1 MKSFK
6 TLLSEVAE
14 PKSAEEQ
21 RFKDQHTYE
30 VIKHP
35 VALDSQFTG
44 EITPGQNTKDKGKRA
59 ADQKGDAAYDK
70 AYSKH
75 GDGSTKL
82 VAKESVEQLDE
93 IEAIKSKI
101 KDMLTPKARKN
112 LQSAINHHDKQAD
125 KKQKEADY
133 LTRAHEK
140 KPAGKVYPYD
150 KPEHAEHMAGVK
162 HNNDAANHL
171 DNALQAHK
179 AGNKK
184 DLKKHMRSYH
194 SLNRH
199 NYGRIRSY
207 TPHST
212 LSKVHYDL
220 PHTDNV
226 SGAFSGHVKGIRES
240 INLDESGMTDAQKMT
255 FDKLYKKMNNGPEHK
270 ALKQKH
276 GNMVKADDAFHAL
289 VKKKAMGEAKEL
301 TDEELSAKQKK
312 IDLNKNGKVDGHD
325 LAMLRAKK
333 NKTEGK
339 KAFKDLRGEGLMSAL
354 KKPVT
359 QTGPDGRTRTVMKT
373 TRNITKDDRG
383 YDKIRTNESDE
394 LLDEGMKFK
403 KGNLKLKDRSQVM
416 VTKEDADKLNK
427 LMGGLDRNNLKRM
440 EATAVKDKKSFN
452 EILSFAREAT

>member
-14 PKSAEEQ
+14 PKSAEEK

-35 VALDSQFTG
+35 VALDSQHTG
-44 EITPGQNTKDKGKRA
+44 EITPGQTTDKGKRA

-82 VAKESVEQLDE
+82 KE
-93 IEAIKSKI
+93 
-101 KDMLTPKARKN
+101 
-112 LQSAINHHDKQAD
+112 
-125 KKQKEADY
+125 
-133 LTRAHEK
+133 
-140 KPAGKVYPYD
+140 
-150 KPEHAEHMAGVK
+150 
-162 HNNDAANHL
+162 DA
-171 DNALQAHK
+171 
-179 AGNKK
+179 
-184 DLKKHMRSYH
+184 
-194 SLNRH
+194 
-199 NYGRIRSY
+199 
-207 TPHST
+207 
-212 LSKVHYDL
+212 
-220 PHTDNV
+220 
-226 SGAFSGHVKGIRES
+226 
-240 INLDESGMTDAQKMT
+240 SGMNAAQKMN

-276 GNMVKADDAFHAL
+276 GNQVKADDAFHAM
-289 VKKKAMGEAKEL
+289 VKAKAMGEDQQL
-301 TDEELSAKQKK
+301 TDEELSAAQKK
-312 IDLNKNGKVDGHD
+312 IDINKNGKIDGHD

-333 NKTEGK
+333 KKTEGK
-339 KAFKDLRGEGLMSAL
+339 KTFRDVTEGLMSAL

-359 QTGPDGRTRTVMKT
+359 QTGPDGKTRTVMKT
-373 TRNITKDDRG
+373 TRNVNKDDRG

-394 LLDEGMKFK
+394 LSDETLEEGPFKGIGKMMMKNKLNRASKSLAKQQAANTQDKKDKWPGIAPDQVNGHHVRAASKAYDDADKRGDDILHQRKRTKAALDRLNKSPNKDVKFPFNKRNEEVGTLDEGMKFK
-403 KGNLKLKDRSQVM
+403 QGNLKLKDRSSVKI
-416 VTKEDADKLNK
+416 TKEDADKLNK

>member
-82 VAKESVEQLDE
+82 VAKESVDLDE
-93 IEAIKSKI
+93 GILGKVRNKLMGPAIKHHLKTEIQHHKNQSSAHRIEGGHIKLIALSGRNGAKLNPKDKTKI
-101 KDMLTPKARKN
+101 DYHNLLSDHHIKA
-112 LQSAINHHDKQAD
+112 
-125 KKQKEADY
+125 E
-133 LTRAHEK
+133 
-140 KPAGKVYPYD
+140 
-150 KPEHAEHMAGVK
+150 
-162 HNNDAANHL
+162 NHL
-171 DNALQAHK
+171 RAALKHHNDKNYADRDDHMNQYNDHTKNAK
-179 AGNKK
+179 IGKK
-184 DLKKHMRSYH
+184 SIPYKT
-194 SLNRH
+194 
-199 NYGRIRSY
+199 IRNF
-207 TPHST
+207 
-212 LSKVHYDL
+212 D
-220 PHTDNV
+220 
-226 SGAFSGHVKGIRES
+226 ES
-240 INLDESGMTDAQKMT
+240 VDLDESGMTDAQKMT

-289 VKKKAMGEAKEL
+289 VKQKAMTEAKEL

-333 NKTEGK
+333 HKTEGK

-373 TRNITKDDRG
+373 TRNINKDDRG

>member
-14 PKSAEEQ
+14 PKSAEEK

-35 VALDSQFTG
+35 VALDSQHTG
-44 EITPGQNTKDKGKRA
+44 EITPGQTTDKGKRA

-82 VAKESVEQLDE
+82 KE
-93 IEAIKSKI
+93 
-101 KDMLTPKARKN
+101 
-112 LQSAINHHDKQAD
+112 
-125 KKQKEADY
+125 
-133 LTRAHEK
+133 
-140 KPAGKVYPYD
+140 
-150 KPEHAEHMAGVK
+150 
-162 HNNDAANHL
+162 DA
-171 DNALQAHK
+171 
-179 AGNKK
+179 
-184 DLKKHMRSYH
+184 
-194 SLNRH
+194 
-199 NYGRIRSY
+199 
-207 TPHST
+207 
-212 LSKVHYDL
+212 
-220 PHTDNV
+220 
-226 SGAFSGHVKGIRES
+226 
-240 INLDESGMTDAQKMT
+240 SGMNAAQKMT

-276 GNMVKADDAFHAL
+276 GNQIKADDAFHAL
-289 VKKKAMGEAKEL
+289 VKQKAMGEDQQL
-301 TDEELSAKQKK
+301 TDEELSAAQKK
-312 IDLNKNGKVDGHD
+312 IDINKNGKIDGHD

-333 NKTEGK
+333 KKPEGK
-339 KAFKDLRGEGLMSAL
+339 KTFRDVTEGLMSAL

-359 QTGPDGRTRTVMKT
+359 QTGPDGKTRTVMKT
-373 TRNITKDDRG
+373 TRNMTKDDRG
-383 YDKIRTNESDE
+383 YDKIRTNNESDE

-403 KGNLKLKDRSQVM
+403 QGNLKLKDRSSVKI
-416 VTKEDADKLNK
+416 TKEDADKLNK